1 MGYNRPCLSSP
12 SLYFKVRLSVK
23 PSVHLHRKDVDFH
36 CALIF
41 KVRVL
46 GTQKSAINFF
56 TFTLH
61 CTVVWFWKIQCL
73 ISSDLKCTVIGAC
86 QDLHCKMTKMHQ
98 SCRTRKSF
106 FVSICCGSI
115 FILGLIFIFLCSR
128 LISCI
133 IHFYTQKQRKIKI
146 KPRIKLNHNTCMLKF
161 ELANP
166 EFAVQ
171 KFLVVHT
178 LISLIS

>member
-1 MGYNRPCLSSP
+1 MGYNRPCLSCP

-23 PSVHLHRKDVDFH
+23 PSVHLHRQDVDLTLCPHFQGGV
-36 CALIF
+36 F
-41 KVRVL
+41 
-46 GTQKSAINFF
+46 GTRKWAINFF
-56 TFTLH
+56 TLH
-61 CTVVWFWKIQCL
+61 CTGIIWFEKIQCL
-73 ISSDLKCTVIGAC
+73 ISFDLKCTVIAAC
-86 QDLHCKMTKMHQ
+86 QDLHCKLTMMHN
-98 SCRTRKSF
+98 SCRTRTSF
-106 FVSICCGSI
+106 FVGICCGSI

-166 EFAVQ
+166 EFAVR